1 MAVGRIGIMPRN
13 VLFAG
18 LFPSVF
24 VNVDS
29 SAIFGLKKPFENRDR
44 LFFNETQCVLD
55 ELLALFVQLS
65 RLALYVR
72 HFQLCLPEVAP
83 GEVGRGIIN
92 IRFPSCKGRPESFQR
107 ECDLSAAHGI
117 TALAVLLSLVSPC
130 ATGWRRSTPRADD
143 KVMSNME

>member
-1 MAVGRIGIMPRN
+1 MPRN

-18 LFPSVF
+18 LFPSVL

-55 ELLALFVQLS
+55 NLVALSVQLS
-65 RLALYVR
+65 RLALFAR
-72 HFQLCLPEVAP
+72 HFQPYLPEVAP
-83 GEVGRGIIN
+83 GEVGRAIID

-107 ECDLSAAHGI
+107 ECDLSAAHGV
-117 TALAVLLSLVSPC
+117 TALAVPLSLLAACIRYRLAAQHPAS
-130 ATGWRRSTPRADD
+130 
-143 KVMSNME
+143 